1 MQIEIA
7 NASTQNLIFI
17 ALFLAVLCISAK
29 KFNNNHSFT
38 PALTE
43 ELKGFS
49 ILAIIF
55 SHIGY
60 FLVTDNRFLY
70 PLSTIA
76 GVGVNLF
83 LFLSGL
89 GLTIST
95 LKSERYSSPL
105 KFYLKRLPKL
115 FLPMWIVLTVFLI
128 MDYFILE
135 RSFQMKLIIQ
145 NYLGFFPWADL
156 FKSVN
161 SPLWYFSMILFYY
174 LIFPLIFHKKI
185 TYIAPLALL
194 IIPYLMLKQE
204 LPIVIDVINLYKVH
218 LVSFPLGVLF
228 ALIIQDENLALLR
241 FHFKNIF
248 LRSNLKFL
256 LIPLFIGVFAYTSIN
271 SGVGEEKKIEQTI
284 SLITMFS
291 IIFIFIAK
299 NYRLKI
305 LSLFGNYSYEIYL
318 LHWPLLAQ
326 YDFFYRFLPASVA
339 SAFYLIYF
347 LVLAYCLRKFTG
359 LTALIRF
366 KSNKI
371 S

>member
-1 MQIEIA
+1 MQIEIS

-17 ALFLAVLCISAK
+17 AIFLTLLCISAK

-89 GLTIST
+89 GLTISA
-95 LKSERYSSPL
+95 LKSEESSPL

-115 FLPMWIVLTVFLI
+115 FVPMWIVLTVFLV
-128 MDYFILE
+128 MDYFILD
-135 RSFQMKLIIQ
+135 RSFQLKLIVQ

-174 LIFPLIFHKKI
+174 LIFPLIFHKKM
-185 TYIAPLALL
+185 TYAAPLALL
-194 IIPYLMLKQE
+194 IIPYWVLKQE

-228 ALIIQDENLALLR
+228 ALIIQDKNLALLR

-291 IIFIFIAK
+291 IIFVFIAK
-299 NYRLKI
+299 NIRSKI

-326 YDFFYRFLPASVA
+326 YDLFYRYLPASVA
-339 SAFYLIYF
+339 TVCYLIYF
-347 LVLAYCLRKFTG
+347 LALAYCLRKITN
-359 LTALIRF
+359 LTTLLSF
-366 KSNKI
+366 KKSARD
-371 S
+371 